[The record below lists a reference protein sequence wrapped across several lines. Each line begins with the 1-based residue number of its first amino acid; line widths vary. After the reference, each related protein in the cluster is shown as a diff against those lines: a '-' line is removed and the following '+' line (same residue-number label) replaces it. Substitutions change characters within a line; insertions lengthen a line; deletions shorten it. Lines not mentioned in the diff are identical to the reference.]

1 MSERSHT
8 GDLAHRLGIPV
19 WTHAGDVQHVIDET
33 IKHLGRI
40 DVPVNNTKDAW
51 LGHTVNATAR
61 GQSLY
66 AAPGRP
72 RMRKL

>member
-1 MSERSHT
+1 MASPIVDARPEAIYGAQTMPERSHT

-40 DVPVNNTKDAW
+40 HVLVNKARDAW
-51 LGHTVNATAR
+51 LGHTVTP
-61 GQSLY
+61 Q
-66 AAPGRP
+66 
-72 RMRKL
+72 